1 MSAPPFNPTFD
12 SLPETIPIFPLTGVL
27 LLPGG
32 RLPLN
37 IFEPRY
43 LAMTEDALR
52 SDRLIGMIQPSDFS
66 DGEAPPIFS
75 TGCAGRIISF
85 AETDDGRYLIT
96 LLGLCRFSV
105 GEELPLQRCGYRR
118 VTADWSPFRADMDES
133 RVCELDRKSLMPML
147 QAYFRCQGLSAN
159 WESIESVPD
168 EKLVTTLAMIC
179 PFGPTDK
186 QALLEAATVSDRA
199 RIMTALMQMA
209 VVDGGEQSCH

>member
-1 MSAPPFNPTFD
+1 
-12 SLPETIPIFPLTGVL
+12 
-27 LLPGG
+27 
-32 RLPLN
+32 
-37 IFEPRY
+37 
-43 LAMTEDALR
+43 
-52 SDRLIGMIQPSDFS
+52 
-66 DGEAPPIFS
+66 
-75 TGCAGRIISF
+75 
-85 AETDDGRYLIT
+85 
-96 LLGLCRFSV
+96 
-105 GEELPLQRCGYRR
+105 
-118 VTADWSPFRADMDES
+118 MDES